1 MTDHVSVRTLSS
13 ARRGALSTLDRVPH
27 LVFFSVVGAASVRLV
42 REPNELCTEIVAV
55 SGLLAVVYAAGLM
68 MWSSFGRPARR
79 LWVSTLLL
87 LWTALM
93 VLNPPPLAAAY
104 AWCGVPLA
112 CLVLRALGRRGATV
126 ALAGITAVLFGRLSH
141 QAGGF
146 DAELVLIPVAAVWG
160 TVTLYRAMQR
170 DAAER
175 QRLLAELR
183 GTRRVLADEQRRAG
197 ALAERERI
205 ARDLHDTLAQELAGH
220 LMLLHAAERDLTE
233 RPDAARDRVRAA
245 VDGLDAGLAETRR
258 IINDLTPSA
267 VVESGLEDSLRL
279 MCGRA
284 QQEGTAGC
292 VTFRSVGAHPA
303 EVSVEAAATLF
314 RVAQSSLA
322 NVREHARAGN
332 VLVTLRQRQGAL
344 ELELLDDGVGF
355 VPDAAGAATA
365 RGRGLGLPAARAR
378 LRELDGDLHVDSEPG
393 RGTRIRA
400 VVAARRTSGRALPAV
415 TGVTR

>member
-1 MTDHVSVRTLSS
+1 MTDPASVRTPSS
-13 ARRGALSTLDRVPH
+13 ARRALSTLDRVPH
-27 LVFFSVVGAASVRLV
+27 FVFFCVVGAASVRLV
-42 REPNELCTEIVAV
+42 REPNPLCTEIVAV
-55 SGLLAVVYAAGLM
+55 SAVLAVGYAAGLWL
-68 MWSSFGRPARR
+68 WSRFDGLARS
-79 LWVSTLLL
+79 LWVTALLL
-87 LWTALM
+87 LWTTLM
-93 VLNPPPLAAAY
+93 VRNPPSLAAAY

-112 CLVLRALGRRGATV
+112 CLVLRALERRGATI
-126 ALAGITAVLFGRLSH
+126 ALAGITVVLLGGLTH
-141 QAGGF
+141 QPGGF
-146 DAELVLIPVAAVWG
+146 DAESVLIPVAAVWG
-160 TVTLYRAMQR
+160 TVTLYRTLQQ
-170 DAAER
+170 DATER
-175 QRLLAELR
+175 QRLLSELR

-220 LMLLHAAERDLTE
+220 LMLLHAAERDLVE
-233 RPDAARDRVRAA
+233 RRPDAARDRVRAA

-258 IINDLTPSA
+258 IIHDLTPSA
-267 VVESGLEDSLRL
+267 VAECGLEDSLRL
-279 MCGRA
+279 LCARA

-344 ELELLDDGVGF
+344 ELELLDDGIGF
-355 VPDAAGAATA
+355 VLAVAGAAAT
-365 RGRGLGLPAARAR
+365 RDRGLGLRAARAR

-400 VVAARRTSGRALPAV
+400 VVPAPRASGRALPAATAV
-415 TGVTR
+415 NR

>member
-1 MTDHVSVRTLSS
+1 MTDHAPVRTPSP
-13 ARRGALSTLDRVPH
+13 ARRGALSTLERVPH
-27 LVFFSVVGAASVRLV
+27 LVFFAVVGAASVRLV

-68 MWSSFGRPARR
+68 LWSRFGRPARR
-79 LWVSTLLL
+79 LWMSALLL

-93 VLNPPPLAAAY
+93 ALNPLPLAAAY

-112 CLVLRALGRRGATV
+112 CLVLRALDRRGATL
-126 ALAGITAVLFGRLSH
+126 ALACITAVLLGRLSH
-141 QAGGF
+141 HAGGF
-146 DAELVLIPVAAVWG
+146 DAEMVLIPVAAVWG
-160 TVTLYRAMQR
+160 TVTLYRTVQR
-170 DAAER
+170 DATER
-175 QRLLAELR
+175 QRLLAELH

-220 LMLLHAAERDLTE
+220 LMLLQAAERDLTE
-233 RPDAARDRVRAA
+233 RPEAARDRVRAA
-245 VDGLDAGLAETRR
+245 ADGLDAGLAETRR
-258 IINDLTPSA
+258 IIHDLTPPA

-279 MCGRA
+279 LCGRA

-292 VTFRSVGAHPA
+292 VTFRSAGARPA
-303 EVSVEAAATLF
+303 EVSVEAATTLF

-322 NVREHARAGN
+322 NVREHAHAGN

-355 VPDAAGAATA
+355 VPDAAAAATA
-365 RGRGLGLPAARAR
+365 RGRGLGLP
-378 LRELDGDLHVDSEPG
+378 
-393 RGTRIRA
+393 
-400 VVAARRTSGRALPAV
+400 
-415 TGVTR
+415 

>member
-68 MWSSFGRPARR
+68 MWRSFGRPARR

-160 TVTLYRAMQR
+160 TVTLYRTMQR

-183 GTRRVLADEQRRAG
+183 GTRRVLAAEQRRAG

-258 IINDLTPSA
+258 IIHDLTPSA

-279 MCGRA
+279 LCGRA
-284 QQEGTAGC
+284 QQEGTARC
-292 VTFRSVGAHPA
+292 VTFRSVGARPA
-303 EVSVEAAATLF
+303 EVSVESAATLF
-314 RVAQSSLA
+314 RIAQSSLA

-332 VLVTLRQRQGAL
+332 VLVTLRQRQGTL
-344 ELELLDDGVGF
+344 ELELLDDGIGF
-355 VPDAAGAATA
+355 VPDAAVAAAA

-378 LRELDGDLHVDSEPG
+378 LRELDGDLHVDSAPG

-400 VVAARRTSGRALPAV
+400 VVASRRRSGRALPAATAV
-415 TGVTR
+415 NR